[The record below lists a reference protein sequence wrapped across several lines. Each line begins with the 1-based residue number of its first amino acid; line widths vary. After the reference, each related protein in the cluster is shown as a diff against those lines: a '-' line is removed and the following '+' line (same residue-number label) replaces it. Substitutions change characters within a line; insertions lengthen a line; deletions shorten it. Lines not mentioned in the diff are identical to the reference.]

1 MSKFIGIDIGGT
13 GTRLVVADEKYE
25 VHQEFKITT
34 SSFSA
39 SSPVES
45 VSLLAE
51 WISKNVVDLESIAT
65 IGIGSTGPVNL
76 VTGVID
82 NPDTLPQFSGI
93 DLGGQLS
100 KLLNREVWIDN
111 DANAAGLSE
120 AIIGAGKNFSS
131 VLCVTIGTGLGVSLF
146 KDGRPIRALDGQHP
160 EGGHISVPNISAP
173 CYCGLDSCWEMSA
186 SRLALEGIAKSRSEF
201 VLVDGRCDFS
211 KLSDRTWQE
220 FAHRLADGL
229 VTHLVISRPDVVVIC
244 GSIVDKWSFFKNHL
258 VERLNSH
265 RGFSETKNIQA
276 STIGDISGAIG
287 ATMLASNKIGKG
299 ARP

>member
-1 MSKFIGIDIGGT
+1 
-13 GTRLVVADEKYE
+13 
-25 VHQEFKITT
+25 
-34 SSFSA
+34 
-39 SSPVES
+39 
-45 VSLLAE
+45 
-51 WISKNVVDLESIAT
+51 
-65 IGIGSTGPVNL
+65 
-76 VTGVID
+76 
-82 NPDTLPQFSGI
+82 
-93 DLGGQLS
+93 
-100 KLLNREVWIDN
+100 
-111 DANAAGLSE
+111 
-120 AIIGAGKNFSS
+120 
-131 VLCVTIGTGLGVSLF
+131 
-146 KDGRPIRALDGQHP
+146 
-160 EGGHISVPNISAP
+160 
-173 CYCGLDSCWEMSA
+173 MSA

-276 STIGDISGAIG
+276 STVGDISGAIG